1 MAVWSNVG
9 FWTLVY
15 LSALNQ
21 ISSEVFEAADLDG
34 CGPVRKLFYVTLP
47 LLKRTTLLASVV
59 LSSAALVVFVPAQL
73 LTQGGPG
80 GATNFLMYVAAQD
93 VLRFGRPGT
102 ANALV
107 VMLLIIIAAAVAI
120 QFRLLRSKDA

>member
-1 MAVWSNVG
+1 
-9 FWTLVY
+9 
-15 LSALNQ
+15 
-21 ISSEVFEAADLDG
+21 
-34 CGPVRKLFYVTLP
+34 VRKFFYVTLP

-107 VMLLIIIAAAVAI
+107 VLLLVIIAGAVAV
-120 QFRLLRSKDA
+120 QFRLIRSKDA